1 VNGAI
6 SRSSGVTA
14 LDPDPTGESMS
25 DVLFL
30 AWGAISGRSAEL
42 SSSVGASSV
51 CLYPPGSSRRPRTSV
66 RYLLSAFQTVRIL
79 QRQRPNVVVV
89 TNPPLL
95 LPLLVMT
102 WSSIVGD
109 AKVVLDSH
117 PGAFGAMGDRMGAAL
132 LPVHRWVAKRVAFSL
147 VASPFWQD
155 KVEAWG
161 GSAMVVH
168 EARGAALTPPLG
180 HEPLRV
186 LYVGTFAQDEPV
198 EAIVGAARV
207 VPECALVV
215 TGDLAQAPAG
225 LYEAASQNVRFA
237 GFLDTDDYVRQLEES
252 DLVVA
257 LTTEPNSVMR
267 AAYEAVYA
275 NRPLIISNWPIL
287 KELFPDAIHADNDE
301 KALALALR
309 RAIRDH
315 PDLMEQT
322 GASRARQI
330 ARWNLQ
336 RTELIGR
343 LQAARASNRHRRRHR
358 QPPVS

>member
-1 VNGAI
+1 MNGAR
-6 SRSSGVTA
+6 SRAFRPEA
-14 LDPDPTGESMS
+14 LDRDPTGESMN

-42 SSSVGASSV
+42 SSSVGASSL

-66 RYLLSAFQTVRIL
+66 RYLLSAFHTVRIL
-79 QRQRPNVVVV
+79 HRQRPKVVVV

-95 LPLLVMT
+95 LPLLVLA
-102 WSSIVGD
+102 WSSISGQ

-132 LPVHRWVAKRVAFSL
+132 VPLHRWVARRVAFSL
-147 VASPFWQD
+147 VAAPFWQD

-161 GSAMVVH
+161 GAAMVVH
-168 EARGAALTPPLG
+168 EARGAALAPPKG
-180 HEPLRV
+180 HAPLQV

-198 EAIVGAARV
+198 EAIVGAAKV

-225 LYEAASQNVRFA
+225 LTEGASRNVSFA
-237 GFLDTDDYVRQLEES
+237 GFLDTDDYVRHLEAS
-252 DLVVA
+252 DIVIA

-275 NRPLIISNWPIL
+275 NRPLIVSDWPIL
-287 KELFPDAIHADNDE
+287 RELFPDAIHANND
-301 KALALALR
+301 AQSLAGALR

-315 PDLMEQT
+315 AEMMEQT

-336 RTELIGR
+336 RKELIDR
-343 LQAARASNRHRRRHR
+343 LQAARIN
-358 QPPVS
+358 